1 MNRIVWRWGEKD
13 LGFRFC
19 SGKGKGASELYQ
31 ARSSSE
37 FYVVPGS
44 QRKLSKDRVEQLAAL
59 FPDPSST
66 KVVANPWRNYEHD
79 WDWVITDDGICLN
92 WAGCLDQEEI
102 YRREDEGVQRAREM
116 VAALVTRTEA
126 VPLTV
131 GLIQRIHIEL
141 MGDIYPFAGKWRT
154 VALHKGDGP
163 TKWPLPPGGIQPLI
177 DVFDRDVLSRSP
189 IISEEDEKVFAYAS
203 EVMNELLAIHPFRE
217 GNGRT
222 AFIVGDLILMQNEML
237 PLTTYERLIDEARY
251 LAACE
256 SGRIQKDY
264 EPLGRLLAEWEE
276 KVFEEWKGLHG

>member
-1 MNRIVWRWGEKD
+1 MNRIVWRWEEKD

-19 SGKGKGASELYQ
+19 SGKGKNVSELYQ

-44 QRKLSKDRVEQLAAL
+44 QRKLSKDRVEQLLAL
-59 FPDPSST
+59 FPNPITT
-66 KVVANPWRNYEHD
+66 KIVANPWRNYERD

-92 WAGCLDQEEI
+92 WAGCLDREEI
-102 YRREDEGVQRAREM
+102 YRREDEGVQRGREM
-116 VAALVTRTEA
+116 VAALVARAEP

-131 GLIQRIHIEL
+131 QLIQRIHIEL
-141 MGDIYPFAGKWRT
+141 MGTIYPFAGQWRT

-163 TKWPLPPGGIQPLI
+163 TKWPLPPGGIEPLI
-177 DVFDRDVLSRSP
+177 NVFDRDVLSRSP
-189 IISEEDEKVFAYAS
+189 VISEDENVFAYAS

-237 PLTTYERLIDEARY
+237 PLTSYERLTDEARY
-251 LAACE
+251 LEACE
-256 SGRIQKDY
+256 SGRVQKDY
-264 EPLGRLLAEWEE
+264 EPLARLLAEWEE
-276 KVFEEWKGLHG
+276 KVFGEWKGLHG